1 MDRNKYQEKIN
12 SDINARISGKV
23 SFVPIDSTNCVC
35 RKKLEKR
42 VTGEYTINRKLRKL
56 RHGMNNRLQAC

>member
-1 MDRNKYQEKIN
+1 MNNEKIN

-35 RKKLEKR
+35 RKIRK
-42 VTGEYTINRKLRKL
+42 TGDR
-56 RHGMNNRLQAC
+56 